1 MRQDLFLQDRDT
13 IVIPTATNISP
24 ADSIQIAAASFSPDS
39 IRVNIV
45 GEVKQPGAVKIPP
58 NTPLN
63 QAVLAAGGFTTR
75 ARTKSVDLIRL
86 NPNGTIT
93 KRNIDINFDN
103 QLNDKTNP
111 ALYNDD
117 IIIVNRSG
125 LTAFSDSL
133 STALTPINSFLSLF
147 SIYRLITGK

>member
-1 MRQDLFLQDRDT
+1 MVGDNGGKSIAS
-13 IVIPTATNISP
+13 IVPTATVISP
-24 ADSIQIAAASFSPDS
+24 AESIQVATASFSPDS

-45 GEVKQPGAVKIPP
+45 GEVKQPGSVKIPP

-86 NPNGTIT
+86 NPSGTIT
-93 KRNIDINFDN
+93 KRNITVNFDN
-103 QLNDKTNP
+103 QLNDQTNP

-117 IIIVNRSG
+117 IIIVNRSA
-125 LTAFSDSL
+125 LTAFSDNL
-133 STALTPINSFLSLF
+133 SSVLTPVNNFLSLF
-147 SIYRLITGK
+147 SIYRLITGN